1 MQRETNQNL
10 FSMADNFEKLRKQ
23 IGMHVC
29 KAKRIDNGEWI
40 YGNLILTADAE
51 EGWEAIII
59 PVINSNMFVE
69 TINPDTGSLGFE
81 RWYRV
86 DQKTICHYVG
96 KIYDEYIW
104 ENDVIETIYDGNA
117 NIYIVKW
124 DESELD
130 FKATNGEENYK
141 DDFQYLTSCEEIK
154 VLGNIFDNPELL

>member
-69 TINPDTGSLGFE
+69 TINQDTGSLGFE

-86 DQKTICHYVG
+86 DQKTICH
-96 KIYDEYIW
+96 
-104 ENDVIETIYDGNA
+104 
-117 NIYIVKW
+117 
-124 DESELD
+124 
-130 FKATNGEENYK
+130 
-141 DDFQYLTSCEEIK
+141 
-154 VLGNIFDNPELL
+154 